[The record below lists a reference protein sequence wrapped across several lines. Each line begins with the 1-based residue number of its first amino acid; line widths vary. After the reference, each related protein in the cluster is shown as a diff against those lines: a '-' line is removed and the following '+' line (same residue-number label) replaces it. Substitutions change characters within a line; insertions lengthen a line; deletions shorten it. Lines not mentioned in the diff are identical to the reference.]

1 VDPRFDDKAGLKDV
15 LMTENKDPVPHAQ
28 LIMEDLENMPTDYK
42 ELEVTKEC
50 QLK

>member
-1 VDPRFDDKAGLKDV
+1 MKEDK
-15 LMTENKDPVPHAQ
+15 EQVPHAQ
-28 LIMEDLENMPTDYK
+28 LIMEDLENMPSDYK